1 MRERLCTKRLVKFC
15 LSRRILPTKLTP
27 SFFQLASRIVRLNR
41 PLLGRGYQPGSP
53 YQYSTQQCIEFS
65 RRLISSNAELLEF
78 SPTLWL
84 SEPIFACNLSI
95 ALLTLSRPLAYT
107 GTLAS
112 ALVLLMDLFHAIDTD
127 EAESSIREVSLPLCQ
142 VVASSLTRRLRQKR
156 GVLAKARVIFE
167 KQVTRTPA
175 LEVVVEEG
183 RKILS

>member
-1 MRERLCTKRLVKFC
+1 
-15 LSRRILPTKLTP
+15 
-27 SFFQLASRIVRLNR
+27 
-41 PLLGRGYQPGSP
+41 
-53 YQYSTQQCIEFS
+53 
-65 RRLISSNAELLEF
+65 
-78 SPTLWL
+78 
-84 SEPIFACNLSI
+84 
-95 ALLTLSRPLAYT
+95 
-107 GTLAS
+107 
-112 ALVLLMDLFHAIDTD
+112 MDLFHAIDTD